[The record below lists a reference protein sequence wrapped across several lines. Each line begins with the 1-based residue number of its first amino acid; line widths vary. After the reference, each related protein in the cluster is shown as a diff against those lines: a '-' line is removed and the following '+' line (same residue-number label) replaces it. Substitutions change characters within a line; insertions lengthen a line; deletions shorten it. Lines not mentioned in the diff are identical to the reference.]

1 MGVVSIALAV
11 LLIGLIM
18 SVVIH
23 LVLGIDTVEISVA
36 LDRFV
41 MAIIVFYLIQFFAYG
56 AELAKDANGG

>member
-41 MAIIVFYLIQFFAYG
+41 MAIIVFCLIQFFAYG
-56 AELAKDANGG
+56 AELEKDANGG

>member
-23 LVLGIDTVEISVA
+23 FVLDTVET
-36 LDRFV
+36 DGFV